1 MNLKGKINAAL
12 VRDYNKKSVVAH
24 FFNNDITIPI
34 WAIFETL
41 LKSAKVTNVLSD
53 RFIDK
58 AFQLLFKSMLIAN
71 IIALAVS

>member
-24 FFNNDITIPI
+24 FFNNDITIPV

-41 LKSAKVTNVLSD
+41 ALGEFGTLWEHPKVCVNLQTDV
-53 RFIDK
+53 R
-58 AFQLLFKSMLIAN
+58 
-71 IIALAVS
+71 